1 VLIRLLIGCGEV
13 LDADLGTADFFDVY
27 PDGGRV
33 RGLWCEDP
41 SAGAPVLTE
50 MTDIVF
56 GKLKAR
62 RRSRAGEV
70 MYDMGQILPH
80 DDPERAFQFDFDQKL
95 RDAGII
101 GAEGNGPSA
110 AMLSKLGAK

>member
-1 VLIRLLIGCGEV
+1 EV
-13 LDADLGTADFFDVY
+13 LDADLGTADFFDVF

-41 SAGAPVLTE
+41 SARAPVLTE

-70 MYDMGQILPH
+70 MYGKGQFLPH
-80 DDPERAFQFDFDQKL
+80 DDPDRALQFDFDQKL
-95 RDAGII
+95 RDAGIVD
-101 GAEGNGPSA
+101 AAGNGPPA
-110 AMLSKLGAK
+110 TMLSKLVAN